1 MFPHRNI
8 HKYTW
13 TSPDGKTH
21 YQIDHI
27 FIDRRWCSS
36 ILLLRS
42 LRRSASDTD
51 RYLMVAKLRERWT
64 VGKQVAQI
72 LSWKYYLRKINKLEF
87 RKQYQIKIS
96 KNSAVL
102 ENLNDR
108 KDINESWET
117 LKRMAEP

>member
-1 MFPHRNI
+1 
-8 HKYTW
+8 
-13 TSPDGKTH
+13 
-21 YQIDHI
+21 
-27 FIDRRWCSS
+27 
-36 ILLLRS
+36 
-42 LRRSASDTD
+42 
-51 RYLMVAKLRERWT
+51 MVAKLRERWT